1 MPNNQ
6 AQSSS
11 RQQVNTLK
19 QMHIWSEGFYP
30 IGFTTKCRSLQANL
44 ILGNVIIKFPNVCLS
59 VCLSFRLSVCLRHTE
74 TLNIT
79 TLPPTSSPQSYT
91 HTVWHGQGVNATS
104 HPSLPCP
111 PKARLRSSA
120 KQTQIRAEAAVSAHE
135 TVFGNNNVTP
145 DVGCQQ
151 LR

>member
-1 MPNNQ
+1 MCFEG
-6 AQSSS
+6 
-11 RQQVNTLK
+11 T
-19 QMHIWSEGFYP
+19 SERYRCETAKFTATSEDQNKRTYGARGFYP

-44 ILGNVIIKFPNVCLS
+44 ILGNVIIKLPNVCLS
-59 VCLSFRLSVCLRHTE
+59 VCLGHTE

-79 TLPPTSSPQSYT
+79 TLPPPRPPQSYT
-91 HTVWHGQGVNATS
+91 HSVWRGRGVNATS
-104 HPSLPCP
+104 HPSLPRP
-111 PKARLRSSA
+111 PEARLRSSA